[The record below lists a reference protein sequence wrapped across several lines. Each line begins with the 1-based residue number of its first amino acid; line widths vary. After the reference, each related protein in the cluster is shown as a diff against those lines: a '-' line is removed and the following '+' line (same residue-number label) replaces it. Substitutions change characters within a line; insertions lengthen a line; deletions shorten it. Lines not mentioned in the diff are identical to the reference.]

1 MLIFKPMEQVYII
14 KKTNTEKNKTEQ
26 LDTVYA
32 NYSEARRKVQQ
43 MVAKRN
49 RNAEISSMLHKNE
62 IISDCMIKEITPD
75 VFANKIESIAIELL
89 KVNTIPDR
97 NRIVV
102 KNPVRKKS
110 NTLLNEIQIGKLKCS
125 A

>member
-1 MLIFKPMEQVYII
+1 MEQVYII
-14 KKTNTEKNKTEQ
+14 KKTNKENNKTEQ

-49 RNAEISSMLHKNE
+49 RNTEISSMLHKSEN
-62 IISDCMIKEITPD
+62 ISDYMIKEITPD
-75 VFANKIESIAIELL
+75 VFANKTESIAIEMLM
-89 KVNTIPDR
+89 VNTIPDR
-97 NRIVV
+97 NRIVI
-102 KNPVRKKS
+102 KNSARK
-110 NTLLNEIQIGKLKCS
+110 NTSTFTKEIQIGKLKCS